1 MVPHAVDTY
10 TIDLKNN
17 GCMKCHSAA
26 TYEKEKAP
34 KVADSHYVDRDGKV
48 LDKLSSR
55 RYFCTQCHVAQEDAK
70 PLVQNTFT
78 GAK

>member
-1 MVPHAVDTY
+1 
-10 TIDLKNN
+10 
-17 GCMKCHSAA
+17 
-26 TYEKEKAP
+26 
-34 KVADSHYVDRDGKV
+34 VDRDGKV
-48 LDKLSSR
+48 LDMLSSR